1 MTILGVILAVVGAL
15 IGSSLLLVLGVVLIL
30 AGLLLNF
37 VPMGAGPR
45 RRYY

>member
-1 MTILGVILAVVGAL
+1 MTILGVILAIAGAVL
-15 IGSSLLLVLGVVLIL
+15 GSSVLLVLGVVLIL